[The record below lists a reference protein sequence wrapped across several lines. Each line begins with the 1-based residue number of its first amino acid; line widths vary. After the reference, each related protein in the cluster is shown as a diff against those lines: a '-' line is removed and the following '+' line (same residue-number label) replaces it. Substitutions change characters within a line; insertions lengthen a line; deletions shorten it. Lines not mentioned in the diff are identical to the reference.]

1 MAVSIAALLTGCG
14 QRITGD
20 ATAEGTSQTYL
31 QALSPDQRAE
41 LGVSAQIRKL
51 DPCGFINEAAIA
63 TLGTPAYFGSS
74 QGFDECQVSFRR
86 EGRAVPVY
94 KVAVDL
100 SHHSVTGPTETI
112 DGVAVRIE
120 RGLGCTITVPYR
132 VRDFSYWFYASEGPD
147 GREADVCSAAKDF
160 VRAALPLLDTEP
172 MRSDTTRAVD
182 SPLARMD
189 PCAALNV
196 LDADPDRLQIDTG
209 VVAYNCEVQLDIDD
223 ETTRYSIISTQKTLS
238 MIDYAEEDGSL
249 VTVAG
254 VRARQRP
261 NSCTM
266 DIYLD
271 ESNSRTLDMGG
282 DGPPPAHQGRA
293 DEWTDV
299 VELTGGHGCR
309 DLTRVAE
316 AVVSA
321 YQSA

>member
-1 MAVSIAALLTGCG
+1 
-14 QRITGD
+14 
-20 ATAEGTSQTYL
+20 
-31 QALSPDQRAE
+31 
-41 LGVSAQIRKL
+41 
-51 DPCGFINEAAIA
+51 
-63 TLGTPAYFGSS
+63 
-74 QGFDECQVSFRR
+74 
-86 EGRAVPVY
+86 
-94 KVAVDL
+94 
-100 SHHSVTGPTETI
+100 
-112 DGVAVRIE
+112 
-120 RGLGCTITVPYR
+120 
-132 VRDFSYWFYASEGPD
+132 
-147 GREADVCSAAKDF
+147 
-160 VRAALPLLDTEP
+160 
-172 MRSDTTRAVD
+172 
-182 SPLARMD
+182 MD

-196 LDADPDRLQIDTG
+196 LDADLDRLQIDTG